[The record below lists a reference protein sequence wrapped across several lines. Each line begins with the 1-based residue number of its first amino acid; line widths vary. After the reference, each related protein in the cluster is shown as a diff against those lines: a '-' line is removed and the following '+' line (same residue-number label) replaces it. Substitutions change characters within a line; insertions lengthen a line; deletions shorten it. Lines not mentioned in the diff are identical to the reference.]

1 MLQRSDGR
9 RKTYGDCF
17 AGNEPFVPRSM
28 IRRRKIRSS
37 ISIPITLGSI
47 TVLLSAALLVG
58 WSFLLGQ
65 RIARSSVDIGGDV
78 WLLVLGSLSFVLI
91 IVVLVLFVVSLARGI
106 IEVRKQDTFIDS
118 VTHELK
124 SPLASLQLCLETLG
138 REGLE
143 PEAQEKLRIM
153 MLEDVDRLHA
163 FIDDVLEANRLSYA
177 RSAMVSLSDVPL
189 SDLVEDCAKAVRIR
203 HKLQPSEVRI
213 EVEQGLTV
221 TTDRAALE
229 IVVKN
234 LIDNAIK
241 YSTRPARVEVVGSRD
256 AEGRVLIEVTD
267 HGIGI
272 EKRNLKRVFHRFYR
286 VEDEQVRQRRG
297 TGLGLFVVWALV
309 KQLGGKVQALSK
321 GRGHGTTMRVEL
333 PIAHVVSS

>member
-1 MLQRSDGR
+1 
-9 RKTYGDCF
+9 
-17 AGNEPFVPRSM
+17 
-28 IRRRKIRSS
+28 
-37 ISIPITLGSI
+37 LGAI
-47 TVLLSAALLVG
+47 TVLLSMALLVG

-65 RIARSSVDIGGDV
+65 KITRSADIAGDV
-78 WLLVLGSLSFVLI
+78 WLLVLGALSFVLI
-91 IVVLVLFVVSLARGI
+91 IVVLVLFVISLARGI

-143 PEAQEKLRIM
+143 DEAREKLRHM
-153 MLEDVDRLHA
+153 MLEDVDRLRA

-177 RSAMVSLSDVPL
+177 RQGMMNLSDVSLSQL
-189 SDLVEDCAKAVRIR
+189 TEQCAEVVRAR
-203 HKLQPSEVRI
+203 YRLETD
-213 EVEQGLTV
+213 EVEIDVDPALVV

-234 LIDNAIK
+234 LIDNAVK
-241 YSTRPARVEVVGSRD
+241 YSGRPARVHVAARRDSNGKMMLEVRD
-256 AEGRVLIEVTD
+256 G
-267 HGIGI
+267 GIGI
-272 EKRNLKRVFHRFYR
+272 DRKNLKRVFQRFYR
-286 VEDEQVRQRRG
+286 VEEQEVRERRG

-309 KQLGGKVQALSK
+309 KQLGGDVRAISE

-333 PIAHVVSS
+333 PLAQTVNGS

>member
-1 MLQRSDGR
+1 M
-9 RKTYGDCF
+9 
-17 AGNEPFVPRSM
+17 A
-28 IRRRKIRSS
+28 RRRKIRSS

-47 TVLLSAALLVG
+47 TVLLSIALLVG

-65 RIARSSVDIGGDV
+65 KITRSADIAGDV
-78 WLLVLGSLSFVLI
+78 WLLVLGALSFVLI
-91 IVVLVLFVVSLARGI
+91 IIVLVLFVVSLARGI

-143 PEAQEKLRIM
+143 GDAREKLRHM
-153 MLEDVDRLHA
+153 MLQDVDRLHA

-177 RSAMVSLSDVPL
+177 RPGMLNLSDVPL
-189 SDLVEDCAKAVRIR
+189 SQLTEQCAEAVRVR
-203 HKLQPSEVRI
+203 HRLEPQELFVDVDPD
-213 EVEQGLTV
+213 LMV

-234 LIDNAIK
+234 LIDNAAK
-241 YSTRPARVEVVGSRD
+241 YSERPARVEVVARRD
-256 AEGRVLIEVTD
+256 SDNKVLLEVSD
-267 HGIGI
+267 NGIGI
-272 EKRNLKRVFHRFYR
+272 DRKNLKRVFHRFYR
-286 VEDEQVRQRRG
+286 VEDQEVRERRG

-309 KQLGGKVQALSK
+309 KQLGGNVQAFSE
-321 GRGHGTTMRVEL
+321 GRGLGTTMRVEL
-333 PIAHVVSS
+333 PVARAVSG

>member
-1 MLQRSDGR
+1 M
-9 RKTYGDCF
+9 
-17 AGNEPFVPRSM
+17 
-28 IRRRKIRSS
+28 
-37 ISIPITLGSI
+37 
-47 TVLLSAALLVG
+47 ALLVG

-65 RIARSSVDIGGDV
+65 KITRSADIAGDV
-78 WLLVLGSLSFVLI
+78 WLLVLGALSFVLI

-143 PEAQEKLRIM
+143 GDAREKLRHM
-153 MLEDVDRLHA
+153 MLQDVDRLHA

-177 RSAMVSLSDVPL
+177 RPGMLNLSDVPL
-189 SDLVEDCAKAVRIR
+189 SQLTEQCAEAVRAR
-203 HKLQPSEVRI
+203 HKLEPQELLIDVDPDLI
-213 EVEQGLTV
+213 V

-234 LIDNAIK
+234 LIDNAVK
-241 YSTRPARVEVVGSRD
+241 YSKRPARVEVVARRD
-256 AEGRVLIEVTD
+256 SDRKVLLEVSD
-267 HGIGI
+267 NGIGI
-272 EKRNLKRVFHRFYR
+272 DRKNLKRVFHRFYR
-286 VEDEQVRQRRG
+286 VEDQEIRQRRG

-309 KQLGGKVQALSK
+309 KQLGGNVQALSE
-321 GRGHGTTMRVEL
+321 GRGLGTTMRVEL
-333 PIAHVVSS
+333 PVAPTVRG